1 VGFCCAKCKVKFDKG
16 GAVFRSKINNFSA
29 SKEFIIANKNR
40 QDAQISMD
48 EKIELIQQKLRIVS
62 AEFQK
67 MGPEI
72 NLGWEKPIAT
82 K

>member
-1 VGFCCAKCKVKFDKG
+1 MGQFLDLKLRIFLLLKNSLLLIKIGKMHKYLWMKKV
-16 GAVFRSKINNFSA
+16 
-29 SKEFIIANKNR
+29 
-40 QDAQISMD
+40 
-48 EKIELIQQKLRIVS
+48 ELIQQKLRIVS

>member
-1 VGFCCAKCKVKFDKG
+1 
-16 GAVFRSKINNFSA
+16 
-29 SKEFIIANKNR
+29 
-40 QDAQISMD
+40 MD
-48 EKIELIQQKLRIVS
+48 EKVELIQQKLRIIS